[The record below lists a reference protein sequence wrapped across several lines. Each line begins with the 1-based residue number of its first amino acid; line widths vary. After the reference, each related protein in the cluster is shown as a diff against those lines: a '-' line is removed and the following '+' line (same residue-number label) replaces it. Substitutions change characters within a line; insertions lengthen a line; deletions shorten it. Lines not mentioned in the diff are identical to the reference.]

1 MKHLVIFSGAG
12 MSAESGIA
20 TFRGAGGL
28 WEGYSID
35 EVATPEAWHADPDRV
50 TRFYNMR
57 RQNVMDAIPNAG
69 HQIIADLEKH
79 YEVDVITQNID
90 DLHERAGST
99 RVMHLHGEIMKIQS
113 SLNPSYIKTIDRA
126 EVTANDRCPNGSR
139 MRPNVVWFGEAVPMI
154 EPASRIVSRADI
166 FVVVG
171 TSLQVYPAAGLVSF
185 TKPEA
190 KVYVVD
196 PNAGG
201 LPAGLDGVRINKGAV
216 EGLRDVRELLLEGE

>member
-20 TFRGAGGL
+20 TFRGTGGL

-35 EVATPEAWHADPDRV
+35 EVATPEAWHADPDKV

-57 RQNVMDAIPNAG
+57 RQNVMESNPNDG
-69 HQIIADLEKH
+69 HRIIAELEKH
-79 YEVDVITQNID
+79 FEVDVITQNID

-99 RVMHLHGEIMKIQS
+99 RVLHLHGEIMKIQS
-113 SLNPSYIKTIDRA
+113 SLNPAYVKKIDYA
-126 EVTANDRCPNGSR
+126 EVTADELCPNGGR

-190 KVYVVD
+190 LVYVVD
-196 PNAGG
+196 LNAGG

-216 EGLRDVRELLLEGE
+216 EGLRDVKQLLLEGE